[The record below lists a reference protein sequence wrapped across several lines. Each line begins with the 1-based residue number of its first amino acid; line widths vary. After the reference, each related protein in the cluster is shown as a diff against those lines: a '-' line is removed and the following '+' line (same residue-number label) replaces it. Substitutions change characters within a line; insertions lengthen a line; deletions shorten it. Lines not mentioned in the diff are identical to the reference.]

1 MKKKEKMINS
11 KKVKLKPKGY
21 LILKNVFK
29 SVFKNKV
36 QIFGLAILI
45 FLSALIFT
53 IMNTT
58 TNRVQNAYYQI
69 IKKSNLHDFII
80 DDKLIRKNL
89 NQTDINVSN
98 SFTYKQKVLETI
110 RNNQI
115 KKNNGF
121 DWEFKETRLI
131 ININN
136 GNTTLFKAIMS
147 DQNSKINKL
156 VIFEG
161 RNIEEEN
168 EIVMSYEFAKKNN
181 YKLNQCISLQNDK
194 CDSSNPSSNNLWIV
208 GFGNSAEYT
217 YPQLNITT
225 PIPNQKYEAL
235 IYVHPKQF
243 GYFENKY
250 SNNISLSSLPDKIS
264 DFYID
269 FGNNNRSEIKNK
281 DLVSRIKSEI
291 IDHLLK
297 PFQIDTNDYN
307 INVIYNDEPLKLN
320 RDSSGNDTTDLSND
334 KVFKIIITPNQ
345 NVEHLKFQDDK
356 SLEVK
361 LISKSIQKSKTDL
374 KDFKNS
380 LNDLVFNIDKK
391 NYNKIT
397 KKQIDDRIKLVIQ
410 SHMFGFTA
418 NSDVNGN
425 KDYDFEIFNNNVPLL
440 AENNILD
447 ENAQLKVKIRSK
459 ENSTILKNETEDLI
473 NVNLKKYFKYWNH
486 LKSKQK
492 IDISSNEDREGYF
505 VAKWHNNQNRDF
517 NKIATNLKQYFT
529 NNMNSDEP
537 IVFKTAD
544 SGYRFYGRVNVLPNI
559 LYSYKIT
566 AMTLLII
573 TLAVSLI
580 VILLITKKRVE
591 SSKMQ
596 IGILKSLGYSS
607 RTISLGYLIYPLV
620 AALIGGGLG
629 YFIGL
634 ILQIPIINI
643 FSWYF
648 AIPLG
653 NFSFDIFSLFF
664 SLIILFIILGIFSS
678 ISIAIYI
685 SGNPLRLIRSQEG
698 NKAMS
703 FTKVVSYINRGKK
716 FETRFRGAI
725 FSKSISKVLTIAFVM
740 LLSTILMTFSIAA
753 PKSLQDMKNATY
765 KGINYRSV
773 TEYETPVWNSPL
785 SSYALYNPD
794 YNNPNYGDEFK
805 KGVSSDLYSRSVMI
819 KDMNSERYK
828 LDASALLSMANLN
841 YAILDIN
848 FYLKAKLLDTNYND
862 ISALKQMVC
871 SLAIPDWDEERD
883 GNLYSLSDCLLKGPI
898 KNSPYFVQNKLYDLV
913 NALDQIDYEF
923 AKKAIEDMRDAKKT
937 KGKIL
942 TDERYNEFKEIL
954 QLKKMPPPATDNN
967 DKNIDDKKWTDNQKL
982 KYYIRK
988 YIFLEI
994 RNRLNNPSNSNNDN
1008 FNDVDFNRY
1017 TGQTLNYFKEI
1028 SKNLGFE
1035 KAFNI
1040 QFGVLPFNEDFDE
1053 LATYLEPKITKI
1065 NNEGNVR
1072 KLNFK
1077 AYGISRNTNMH
1088 ILLDN
1093 KNNNLI
1099 DAMYK
1104 APTGVIPIIINQSL
1118 AKAMNIE
1125 NGDELEVDPNRKA
1138 LFNSDRELVKVD
1150 NWFFPPDS
1158 NWNEIKNSS
1167 IADNELYQS
1176 DGFINRSSLM
1186 AKMANN
1192 EQVYI
1197 SKETNYIK
1205 NFKVIGIQEGYGEPK
1220 MFLQK
1225 EQADVILGLIDDPDS
1240 SKTPI
1245 KDKRIEVLKRILGKN
1260 KWDEIKNDKEMINKN
1275 LKKILPPFNA
1285 KFSKEANIRDI
1296 IDGISIV
1303 SSYGDYTKAGLD
1315 GFKTDSGD
1323 IQLLEGLGKGA
1334 ISFAL
1339 PIAKHQS
1346 VLEEITGIAESAL
1359 YVFVII
1365 AIFVSLVIIL
1375 ITSNLIIS
1383 ENIRLVS
1390 TMKVIGYNNIEITKV
1405 TMGIYLPIILLSF
1418 AIGFPSAW
1426 FLLGALIN
1434 ALASNTMWI
1443 MPFYFS
1449 WWIIFA
1455 VFAIVIG
1462 IYLFS
1467 FLVGWYLL
1475 KKVNLVEALKIEE

>member
-1 MKKKEKMINS
+1 MKKKEKVINP
-11 KKVKLKPKGY
+11 KKVRLKPKGY

-58 TNRVQNAYYQI
+58 THRAQKAYDQI
-69 IKKSNLHDFII
+69 VKKSNLHDFII

-110 RNNQI
+110 KNNQI
-115 KKNNGF
+115 KQNNGF
-121 DWEFKETRLI
+121 DWEFKETRLVVK
-131 ININN
+131 INN
-136 GNTTLFKAIMS
+136 GETTLFKTIMS
-147 DQNSKINKL
+147 DPNSKINKL

-161 RNIEEEN
+161 RNIEQEN

-194 CDSSNPSSNNLWIV
+194 CDYSNPSSNNLIIV
-208 GFGNSAEYT
+208 GFGNSAEYV
-217 YPQLNITT
+217 YPQLDITT

-243 GYFENKY
+243 GYFESQEN
-250 SNNISLSSLPDKIS
+250 NNISLSSLPDKIS

-269 FGNNNRSEIKNK
+269 FGTTRSEVKKEQIINK
-281 DLVSRIKSEI
+281 IKSEI
-291 IDHLLK
+291 IAPLLE
-297 PFQIDTNDYN
+297 PFNLKSDDYN
-307 INVIYNDEPLKLN
+307 INFIHNYEPLGLEGSLDLGNDE
-320 RDSSGNDTTDLSND
+320 T
-334 KVFKIIITPNQ
+334 FKIIITPNQ
-345 NVEHLKFQDDK
+345 NVGIPKIQDDK

-361 LISKSIQKSKTDL
+361 LINKPIGNSKKNL
-374 KDFKNS
+374 KEFSNP
-380 LNDLVFNIDKK
+380 LNDLVFNM
-391 NYNKIT
+391 NKIT
-397 KKQIDDRIKLVIQ
+397 KKQIEERMGLVIQ

-418 NSDVNGN
+418 NKDVTNED
-425 KDYDFEIFNNNVPLL
+425 DYEFEIFNDNKPLL
-440 AENNILD
+440 DQNNILN
-447 ENAQLKVKIRSK
+447 ENSQLKVRIKSK
-459 ENSTILKNETEDLI
+459 SGSTILENETENLI
-473 NVNLKKYFKYWNH
+473 NVNLKKHFKYWSH

-492 IDISSNEDREGYF
+492 IDISSNQDREGYF
-505 VAKWHNNQNRDF
+505 IAKWHNNQNKDF
-517 NKIATNLKQYFT
+517 NKIVTNLKEYFT
-529 NNMNSDEP
+529 NNVNSDQP
-537 IVFKTAD
+537 FVFKAND
-544 SGYRFYGRVNVLPNI
+544 SSYRFYGRVNVLPNI

-607 RTISLGYLIYPLV
+607 RTIALGYLIYPLV
-620 AALIGGGLG
+620 AALIGGSLG

-664 SLIILFIILGIFSS
+664 SLVILFIILGIFSS

-685 SGNPLRLIRSQEG
+685 SGNPLKLIRSQEG
-698 NKAMS
+698 SKAMAL
-703 FTKVVSYINRGKK
+703 TKTISYINRGKK

-785 SSYALYNPD
+785 SSYALYNPK
-794 YNNPNYGDEFK
+794 YNDKLK
-805 KGVSSDLYSRSVMI
+805 KGVSSELYSRKIMAKSP
-819 KDMNSERYK
+819 DSDRYL
-828 LDASALLSMANLN
+828 LDGSALLGMANLN
-841 YAILDIN
+841 YAMLDFN
-848 FYLKAKLLDTNYND
+848 FYLNSKLIDSNYGD
-862 ISALKQMVC
+862 VSMLKGMMC
-871 SLAIPDWDEERD
+871 SLAIPNWNEKRD
-883 GNLYSLSDCLLKGPI
+883 GNLYSVSDCLLKGPI
-898 KNSPYFVQNKLYDLV
+898 KNAPYFVQNKLYNLV

-923 AKKAIEDMRDAKKT
+923 AKRAIEDMRDKEKT
-937 KGKIL
+937 KDEQKIL
-942 TDERYNEFKEIL
+942 PDQKYKIFKKILDSKEVPQATDEDGV
-954 QLKKMPPPATDNN
+954 P
-967 DKNIDDKKWTDNQKL
+967 IDDKKWTKDEKV

-988 YIFLEI
+988 NIFPEI
-994 RNRLNNPSNSNNDN
+994 RNRLNNPAVGNEQNSEDP
-1008 FNDVDFNRY
+1008 DYNRY
-1017 TGQTLNYFKEI
+1017 TGQTLSYFKEI

-1040 QFGVLPFNEDFDE
+1040 QFGTLPFNEETDE
-1053 LATYLEPKITKI
+1053 LATYLEPEIKKI
-1065 NNEGNVR
+1065 NDSSDVR

-1077 AYGISRNTNMH
+1077 AYGISRNTKMH

-1099 DAMYK
+1099 DTMYK
-1104 APTGVIPIIINQSL
+1104 TPAGVIPIIINQSL

-1125 NGDELEVDPNRKA
+1125 NGDELQVDPNRKA
-1138 LFNSDRELVKVD
+1138 LYNKFHQLVDIDKWTIPTDEDYGGNWKLVTNDSIDNSSKSGLYNSDGVTNQL
-1150 NWFFPPDS
+1150 
-1158 NWNEIKNSS
+1158 
-1167 IADNELYQS
+1167 
-1176 DGFINRSSLM
+1176 SLM
-1186 AKMANN
+1186 VKMANN
-1192 EQVYI
+1192 DQIYI
-1197 SKETNYIK
+1197 SKENDYIK
-1205 NFKVIGIQEGYGEPK
+1205 NFKVIGIQEGYGEPR

-1225 EQADVILGLIDDPDS
+1225 EHADVILGLTDVAPDS
-1240 SKTPI
+1240 EKTPI
-1245 KDKRIEVLKRILGKN
+1245 KDKRVEILRQILGEN
-1260 KWDEIKNDKEMINKN
+1260 KWDEIKNDKELVNKN
-1275 LKKILPPFNA
+1275 LKEILPPFNA
-1285 KFSKEANIRDI
+1285 KFSKEATIKDI
-1296 IDGISIV
+1296 TDGISIV
-1303 SSYGDYTKAGLD
+1303 SSYGDYTKSGLD
-1315 GFKTDSGD
+1315 GFRIDAGD

-1418 AIGFPSAW
+1418 AIGFPTAW
-1426 FLLGALIN
+1426 FALGALIK

-1467 FLVGWYLL
+1467 FVVGWYLL
-1475 KKVNLVEALKIEE
+1475 KKVNLIEALKIEE